1 LSTPDDLPEDFA
13 ALREHD
19 RARAPAFDAMMTA
32 PPARRTSPL
41 VYVIPAGAAAAAALA
56 MAAAF
61 VLWIAAARSFEPPS
75 ARAPIVASDPEPLG
89 FLLDEPAA
97 LARVPDFDSSP
108 TKEPR

>member
-1 LSTPDDLPEDFA
+1 MSTPEDLPEDFA

-19 RARAPAFDAMMTA
+19 RASAPAFDAMMTA

-41 VYVIPAGAAAAAALA
+41 VYVLPAGGAVAALA

-61 VLWIAAARSFEPPS
+61 VLWIAAARQLEPPRP
-75 ARAPIVASDPEPLG
+75 ARTPAAASDPEPLA
-89 FLLDEPAA
+89 FLLDEPFP

-108 TKEPR
+108 TKERR